1 MNILMFREDAEYDG
15 VFEPQEGG
23 AAEEIACGAPSLALI
38 AKKPCYE
45 QYLCGF
51 PHCARTKYSPGKGPR
66 LMNNNGRSV
75 GTRIFRYC

>member
-38 AKKPCYE
+38 AKKP
-45 QYLCGF
+45 
-51 PHCARTKYSPGKGPR
+51 
-66 LMNNNGRSV
+66 
-75 GTRIFRYC
+75 